1 MFHPHMKQSEAAIAE
16 SCTQSIDQ
24 LNERIKEF
32 VSNTWKLR

>member
-1 MFHPHMKQSEAAIAE
+1 MKQSKAVTAE

-24 LNERIKEF
+24 LNVRIKEF